1 MCVRNAFSMTPSSP
15 SLSQTLMTLQ
25 VTRIVQYVRSVS
37 VVVKSANGM
46 LSSSF
51 ARPLDWRARGTP
63 RHLVRLP
70 CAFSLT
76 PKCVILIRMSRFY
89 FLALRADQHTQE
101 TLESV
106 AGQSHSN
113 TFVRTPSRNVR
124 SDAQDSSNRRLK
136 RRFVTT
142 SGGDTETVHHRESQ
156 NRCGS
161 QSQPALNSLT
171 LPERTGALA
180 TEARSTDQIYDV
192 MYSGP
197 ASNRNSGDASHISD
211 VALLASPKPT
221 EHDAC
226 AEGIEDAC
234 ALPSQADET
243 WTAQDVSSLG
253 EIASFDMATMPD
265 HVLSP
270 SISSSYNLEDGI
282 FEPGSAYQN
291 LFQSLR
297 SHVFRTAQIESVTSA
312 YSHAPVSRRN
322 QIAPSHSN
330 TFGDRSTGT
339 AGSPSRNGIARN
351 EQEFVLP
358 PAQEYLLWKAW
369 TEEVSIWV
377 CNASFSVAT
386 TEADENLA

>member
-1 MCVRNAFSMTPSSP
+1 M
-15 SLSQTLMTLQ
+15 
-25 VTRIVQYVRSVS
+25 
-37 VVVKSANGM
+37 
-46 LSSSF
+46 
-51 ARPLDWRARGTP
+51 
-63 RHLVRLP
+63 
-70 CAFSLT
+70 
-76 PKCVILIRMSRFY
+76 
-89 FLALRADQHTQE
+89 
-101 TLESV
+101 ESV

-113 TFVRTPSRNVR
+113 IFVRTPSRNVR
-124 SDAQDSSNRRLK
+124 PDAQDSSNRRPK
-136 RRFVTT
+136 RRFDTT

-156 NRCGS
+156 NRHGS
-161 QSQPALNSLT
+161 QSQPAPNSLT

-192 MYSGP
+192 LYSGP

-211 VALLASPKPT
+211 VALLASPEPT

-226 AEGIEDAC
+226 VEGMEDAC
-234 ALPSQADET
+234 ALPLQADET

-253 EIASFDMATMPD
+253 EIASFNMATLPD

-297 SHVFRTAQIESVTSA
+297 SHVFRTAQIESVTSE
-312 YSHAPVSRRN
+312 YSQAPVSRQN
-322 QIAPSHSN
+322 LIAQGRSN
-330 TFGDRSTGT
+330 SFGDRSTGA
-339 AGSPSRNGIARN
+339 AGSPFRNGITRT
-351 EQEFVLP
+351 EQDFVLP

-377 CNASFSVAT
+377 CNASFSFTT
-386 TEADENLA
+386 TEANETLA